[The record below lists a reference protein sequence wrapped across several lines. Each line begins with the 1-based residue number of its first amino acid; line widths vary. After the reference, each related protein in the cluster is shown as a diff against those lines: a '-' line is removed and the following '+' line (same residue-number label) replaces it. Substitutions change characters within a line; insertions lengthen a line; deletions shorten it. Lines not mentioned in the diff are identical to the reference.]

1 MSNLK
6 IMVTKLEKW
15 TWIFM
20 QLSVI
25 DKYCHLLTSL
35 LTVYNWFWKSG
46 NRHLVLLRL
55 YLLEIFYLNV
65 LTQSFILKQFTGTT
79 NSFAHKL
86 QYFFTF

>member
-55 YLLEIFYLNV
+55 YLLEIFLFKCAHAVVYFETV
-65 LTQSFILKQFTGTT
+65 YRYHKQFC
-79 NSFAHKL
+79 S
-86 QYFFTF
+86 